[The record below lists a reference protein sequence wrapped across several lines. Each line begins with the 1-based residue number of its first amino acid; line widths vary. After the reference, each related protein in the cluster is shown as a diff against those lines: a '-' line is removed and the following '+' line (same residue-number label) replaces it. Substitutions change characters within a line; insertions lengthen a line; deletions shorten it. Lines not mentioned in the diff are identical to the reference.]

1 MDPGQDPQTFYVR
14 IRILKRLIVTLALLA
29 AGGWGGSPGV
39 PSQPGGGRD
48 RTAAALRPAA
58 AHRHWSAAALP
69 ADQ

>member
-1 MDPGQDPQTFYVR
+1 MDHLLCADPDLQETDSD
-14 IRILKRLIVTLALLA
+14 LALRV
-29 AGGWGGSPGV
+29 AGGGRGSAGV

-58 AHRHWSAAALP
+58 AHRHWSAAAQP